1 MRCSG
6 GTAQAPLCH
15 SESKSLSSFI
25 FIPGLL
31 KKLVRIC
38 ILDCHRMDALLAT
51 DCLRVLITGGI
62 CLATF

>member
-1 MRCSG
+1 MQRRDG
-6 GTAQAPLCH
+6 PGAPVSQREQEPLKFH
-15 SESKSLSSFI
+15 LYSRLT
-25 FIPGLL
+25 

-51 DCLRVLITGGI
+51 DYLRVLITGGI